1 MRKLIFFNMSTL
13 DGFFEDQNRRIDW
26 HVVDEAFNDL
36 AIEQLDSV
44 DTILFGRVTYQL
56 MAAYWPTK
64 AAIKDS
70 AIVARRMNEMSKI
83 VFSRTL
89 KKAEWSNTKLVKDR
103 VAEKV
108 LGMKQQPGKNLIIF
122 GSANLAATMTK
133 NRLIDEYRIMVNPI
147 LLGKGHPLFP
157 GIKGKLQLNLLS
169 TRVFHSGNVLLTY
182 RLSPTTPKDGKK
194 HGTKK

>member
-1 MRKLIFFNMSTL
+1 MRKLIFFNMATL
-13 DGFFEDQNRRIDW
+13 DGFFEDQHRKIDW

-44 DTILFGRVTYQL
+44 DTILFGRLTYQL

-70 AIVARRMNEMSKI
+70 AVVARKMNEMSKI

-89 KKAEWSNTKLVKDR
+89 KKAEWSNTELVKNR

-108 LGMKQQPGKNLIIF
+108 RGMKRQPGKNLIIF
-122 GSANLAATMTK
+122 GSANLSATLTK
-133 NRLIDEYRIMVNPI
+133 NGLIDEYRIMVNPI
-147 LLGKGHPLFP
+147 LLGKGRPLFP
-157 GIKGKLQLNLLS
+157 SLPGRLPLDLLS
-169 TRVFHSGNVLLTY
+169 ARVFPSGNVLLTY
-182 RLSPTTPKDGKK
+182 QLSPTTPKDRKK
-194 HGTKK
+194 HGAKK